1 MLQVRHPRLYDTCCR
16 TCAPVRQTRVVV
28 LKSLLLGIHLLCVN
42 VAAVGPLFC
51 LALLYRRNAQ
61 AAPLARWIAR
71 QSCVALFVGM
81 LLGGTIMGLYSFGG
95 AALDGKR
102 FYQAL
107 LTIPHDRL
115 WWAAAELVFY
125 YLCMLPVV
133 RYWKPLAARRWPI
146 AVLCLLSATNLIYH
160 FTPMFVVVGYLQA
173 TLQTTQ
179 LAEPL
184 TGRALVA
191 LYFTPPVLARITH
204 HLLAA
209 VAIVAGLLVLRTTSE
224 NLRADSPEVKN
235 EFDSLARRGAVW
247 VLCATLLQIPSGI
260 WFLLSLPPAAQR
272 ELLGGNLWAAAGFGV
287 AVVLVLLL
295 LQKSL
300 AVALGET
307 ARRDAR
313 HLVGLLVTIV
323 LLMTGLLPA
332 LMAG

>member
-1 MLQVRHPRLYDTCCR
+1 MLQVRHPRLYDTCSR

-61 AAPLARWIAR
+61 AAPLARWITR

-146 AVLCLLSATNLIYH
+146 ALLCLLSATNLIYH
-160 FTPMFVVVGYLQA
+160 FAPLFVIPLANALAGPYHFSVEKKEMYCHSPFKKSERMCPA
-173 TLQTTQ
+173 TIRSTTGARAQ
-179 LAEPL
+179 
-184 TGRALVA
+184 GR
-191 LYFTPPVLARITH
+191 
-204 HLLAA
+204 
-209 VAIVAGLLVLRTTSE
+209 LR
-224 NLRADSPEVKN
+224 
-235 EFDSLARRGAVW
+235 
-247 VLCATLLQIPSGI
+247 
-260 WFLLSLPPAAQR
+260 
-272 ELLGGNLWAAAGFGV
+272 
-287 AVVLVLLL
+287 
-295 LQKSL
+295 
-300 AVALGET
+300 
-307 ARRDAR
+307 
-313 HLVGLLVTIV
+313 
-323 LLMTGLLPA
+323 
-332 LMAG
+332 